1 MKFTN
6 YHNFMQAITGL
17 VQGGWTLVRM
27 ELDGSE
33 IIMISLYHNVL
44 ELSFTLEHHA
54 NRETFDASQLKPFIR
69 NRRITPQIRYEREQP
84 FGDVLPVGNIQVN
97 EPPHLS
103 GPVR

>member
-6 YHNFMQAITGL
+6 CYYFMQAATGL
-17 VQGGWTLVRM
+17 VQGGWTLVRI

-33 IIMISLYHNVL
+33 ITTISLYHNVL
-44 ELSFTLEHHA
+44 NLSYTLEHHA
-54 NRETFDASQLKPFIR
+54 NRETFEASQLEPFIR
-69 NRRITPQIRYEREQP
+69 NRRITPQILYESESP

-97 EPPHLS
+97 KPPYLS